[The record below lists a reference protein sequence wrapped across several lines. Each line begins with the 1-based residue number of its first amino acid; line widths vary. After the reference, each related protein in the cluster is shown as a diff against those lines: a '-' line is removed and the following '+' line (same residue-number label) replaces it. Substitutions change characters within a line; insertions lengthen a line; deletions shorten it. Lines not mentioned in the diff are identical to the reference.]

1 MLVTAAAASATAEWK
16 CECSYASG
24 SATRCGHERITLLQY
39 MYRGVYRYFAR
50 LVTFT
55 VKITNNRALSH
66 MQTILCCLVLLAL
79 PEEHSS
85 LRTEGKDFVITSP
98 GGATL
103 TLSAP
108 TTAEVGCSGAAV
120 QAVDGVCVPRV
131 PACTGDT
138 VTVVNGACVAKDST
152 VDSTTAG
159 YIQRLVDEKLGQRL
173 EELVD
178 ERLLS
183 VTSRID
189 MVESTDAWQNT
200 TIDHIA
206 AKFHPSTQWE
216 CAQITAYAGACRAEV
231 GSQSAFLTY
240 VEAGISGTDACGE
253 DGFEIDAATALSSI
267 IAPASSSVSSHPAA
281 LFCIRVTAS
290 TLPPR
295 SFVCGSAGAVWTHH
309 RQLLLRDVWLWQRS
323 AILQV

>member
-1 MLVTAAAASATAEWK
+1 
-16 CECSYASG
+16 
-24 SATRCGHERITLLQY
+24 
-39 MYRGVYRYFAR
+39 
-50 LVTFT
+50 
-55 VKITNNRALSH
+55 
-66 MQTILCCLVLLAL
+66 VLLAL

-240 VEAGISGTDACGE
+240 VEAGISGTDACVRALCGRTTGSSCSGTSGSGNDQPYCKSSTQYYNDIQACHFGPSCVGGWKH
-253 DGFEIDAATALSSI
+253 DGYRYGNECSSSYAGQGFACCKQASNVGPGPLAGI
-267 IAPASSSVSSHPAA
+267 IADNS
-281 LFCIRVTAS
+281 R
-290 TLPPR
+290 R
-295 SFVCGSAGAVWTHH
+295 EGGAFTN
-309 RQLLLRDVWLWQRS
+309 
-323 AILQV
+323 ILARCPMLDTGCSGHGCAYN